1 LVCEL
6 IVEFEVANLGIA
18 LNQLAGNSLLTD
30 VFLFSLCR
38 ICEICGAT
46 AVNITGIGDDRFLER
61 RFISSGGHSS
71 ERNGGCLRGQT
82 FCNFLMACL
91 VIAFVLPWFLR
102 VDML

>member
-1 LVCEL
+1 M
-6 IVEFEVANLGIA
+6 
-18 LNQLAGNSLLTD
+18 
-30 VFLFSLCR
+30 
-38 ICEICGAT
+38 
-46 AVNITGIGDDRFLER
+46 NITGIGDDRFLER